1 MHLIKRPVVSEK
13 SMGLTKLGLYT
24 FETSLS
30 MTKEAMAKLV
40 KDKFKVDVVSIKSV
54 KSPGKTKLQRN
65 RRGYFKTAETKK
77 MIVQVKK
84 GQRILLFEE
93 IINPKDE
100 EEEVK
105 VTRGEEA
112 EPVIKEEKKRL
123 GGPKVTIERSEPKKK
138 STAKK
143 TKEKTKQ

>member
-1 MHLIKRPVVSEK
+1 MHSLIKRPVVSEK
-13 SMGLTKLGLYT
+13 SMSLTKQGLYT

-30 MTKEAMAKLV
+30 MTKEAIAKLV
-40 KDKFKVDVVSIKSV
+40 KDKFKVDVIAVKSV
-54 KSPGKTKLQRN
+54 KTPGKTKLQRN
-65 RRGYFKTAETKK
+65 RRGYFKTADTKK

-100 EEEVK
+100 EEVT
-105 VTRGEEA
+105 VTRGEES
-112 EPVIKEEKKRL
+112 EPVVKEEKKRL

-143 TKEKTKQ
+143 TKEKTK